1 MEFVIDEEYAEVRLD
16 RFLRKKYPNI
26 PLSEIFKGIRIGKI
40 KINNKKA
47 KEDYRLKLNDRLA
60 VFFSNAE
67 NEDNSE
73 KNKFFDINKIEKER
87 KIEIKKEIEK
97 KREIEIKIKEI
108 KKFIVYED
116 ENILIFNK
124 DKNMVMHKGSG
135 HDYGISEIFKE
146 YYQNLNFNFVNRIDK
161 STSGLV
167 IGAKSLVVARN
178 LAEDIRNREIIKKYY
193 ILVNGI
199 INVNEDEFE
208 IISYLKKTET
218 KMVEVSQYEEGA
230 KKSKSK
236 FKVIERIGKYTLLVG
251 ELESG
256 RTHQLRI
263 HLANNG
269 NFIVGDNKYG
279 NPKGENFLYLFSYYI
294 KIPRYDLIFELPIPD
309 DFLNKLKKGK

>member
-1 MEFVIDEEYAEVRLD
+1 MEFVIDEEFAEVRLD

-26 PLSEIFKGIRIGKI
+26 ALSEIFKGIRIGKI
-40 KINNKKA
+40 KINNKKP
-47 KEDYRLKLNDRLA
+47 KENYRLKLNDKLL
-60 VFFSNAE
+60 VFFDNVKNEE
-67 NEDNSE
+67 NSKENKEENKD
-73 KNKFFDINKIEKER
+73 KNKFFDIN
-87 KIEIKKEIEK
+87 
-97 KREIEIKIKEI
+97 IKEI
-108 KKFIVYED
+108 KKSIVYED
-116 ENILIFNK
+116 EKILIFNK
-124 DKNMVMHKGSG
+124 NQNMVMHKGSG

-193 ILVNGI
+193 ILVDGI
-199 INVNEDEFE
+199 VNDNEFE
-208 IISYLKKTET
+208 IISYLKKAEK
-218 KMVEVSQYEEGA
+218 KMIEVSQYEEGA
-230 KKSKSK
+230 KKSKSI
-236 FKVIERIGKYTLLVG
+236 FNVIERGEKYTLLVG

-279 NPKGENFLYLFSYYI
+279 NPKRENFLYLFSYYI
-294 KIPRYDLIFELPIPD
+294 KIPRYNLVFELPVPD
-309 DFLNKLKKGK
+309 NFLNKLKKGK